1 MRNDKRTMVPQ
12 FPEPTGT
19 QESIVELPP
28 ESFGDAIPKHSW
40 PVLLPSRGMFYHTS
54 HPLYQMEQI
63 EVKYPTI
70 KEQDILINKTFIN
83 KGIAVD
89 KLIDSVVANPSITTA
104 KMLIGDKNAIA
115 YQTRINMHGPN
126 YSPRF
131 ICPFCYSK
139 VKVDIDLNQSKKID
153 YAPSEEEM
161 AQKGITVKNLE
172 GYFSFIYK
180 SKFNN
185 EIEFVL
191 ATGET
196 LERMK
201 KMTEFQKK
209 NKLPEAHRS
218 NELKSLITSINGV
231 KGPAMNP
238 LIEKLTSL
246 EATEFLDNYNFI
258 EPNVGLEYDFTCPE
272 CGYEDIVPVTIDV
285 DFFWYR
291 P

>member
-19 QESIVELPP
+19 QESILELPP
-28 ESFGDAIPKHSW
+28 QSTAGTIPRHSW
-40 PVLLPSRGMFYHTS
+40 PVLLPSMGMFYHPT
-54 HPLYQMEQI
+54 HPLYQVEQI

-70 KEQDILINKTFIN
+70 KEQDILINKTYIN

-104 KMLIGDKNAIA
+104 KMLNGDKNAIA

-139 VKVDIDLNQSKKID
+139 IKVDIDLNSSKKIKHM
-153 YAPSEEEM
+153 PSEEELNE
-161 AQKGITVKNLE
+161 KGITVKNLE
-172 GYFSFIYK
+172 GYFSFFYK

-185 EIEFVL
+185 EIEFAL

-196 LERMK
+196 LEKIK
-201 KMTEFQKK
+201 KMMEFQKK
-209 NKLPEAHRS
+209 NKMVESPRS
-218 NELKSLITSINGV
+218 NELKSLIVSINGA
-231 KGPAMNP
+231 KGPSLNP
-238 LIEKLTSL
+238 LIDKLTSL
-246 EATEFLDNYNFI
+246 EVTEFLDNYNFV
-258 EPNVGLEYDFTCPE
+258 EPNVSLEYPFVCPE
-272 CGYEDIVPVTIDV
+272 CSFEEVVPVTIDV